1 MKRLFIFI
9 GLTVFSIGMVQA
21 VITEIQHKAANT
33 GATAATSLTITLD
46 ANATVG
52 NTLIGTI
59 SSGQFITRAK
69 YGSNTDMF
77 WASRSTGSL
86 VTSIVYVPVKEASPT
101 IVLTLNGTVHC
112 AAVFTEY
119 SGTLITSDIP
129 PLSATG
135 SSVTNTTGT
144 LASTGYANELI
155 VAAMGTAFATTTIQT
170 AWLTSPTN
178 SFSSVA
184 QTSSNQNAAGD
195 REVAFLERIVTST
208 GTYQTQGTQANNAWS
223 NLIASFTDNP
233 TPTPTATA
241 TATSTPTATA
251 TATSTATPTS
261 TATATPTPPIE
272 TSHTFGG

>member
-1 MKRLFIFI
+1 MTRLFIFI
-9 GLTVFSIGMVQA
+9 GIAVFCVGTVNA

-33 GATAATSLTITLD
+33 AGTAATSLTITMD

-52 NTLIGTI
+52 NTLVLAL
-59 SSGQFITRAK
+59 SAGQFPTRIK

-77 WASRSTGSL
+77 WSTRATGA
-86 VTSIVYVPVKEASPT
+86 IVAVIGYTHVVEASPT
-101 IVLTLNGTVHC
+101 IVITLNGTVHC
-112 AAVFTEY
+112 AAVVTEY

-155 VAAMGTAFATTTIQT
+155 VASMVTSFATTTNQT

-184 QTSSNQNAAGD
+184 QTSSSINTTAD

-208 GTYQTQGTQANNAWS
+208 GTYQTQGTQANNAWA

-241 TATSTPTATA
+241 TPTSTPTATA
-251 TATSTATPTS
+251 TATPSATATSTPTP
-261 TATATPTPPIE
+261 TPTPPIE
-272 TSHTFGG
+272 TSHSFGG